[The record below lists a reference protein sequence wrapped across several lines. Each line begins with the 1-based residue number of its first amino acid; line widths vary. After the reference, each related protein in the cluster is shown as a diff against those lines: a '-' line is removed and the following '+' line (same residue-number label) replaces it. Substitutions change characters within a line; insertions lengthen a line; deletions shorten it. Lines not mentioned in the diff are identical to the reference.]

1 MKKWFKV
8 LMVSCLMTSGVAFGE
23 ETKAADQKWLEVVKS
38 MVSEGQSVVS
48 TPSETRVNLLKDW
61 SKKNGFAANI
71 TKEQAGYRIEITKG
85 FAQK

>member
-23 ETKAADQKWLEVVKS
+23 ETKAANQKWLEVVKS

-48 TPSETRVNLLKDW
+48 TPSEARLNLVKDW
-61 SKKNGFAANI
+61 SKQNGFTASV